1 MSMVRA
7 DTMVILLLADDD
19 EMSLE
24 MIGKPLTRLGYTVIT
39 AGNGR
44 EAVEAARQEAPH
56 VILMDLRMPVMDGFE
71 AAKKLK
77 ADRATAHIP
86 IVALSAMNT
95 AVAVQ
100 RAIDAGCDSFHTK
113 PVNLPSLHTK
123 IRRLVSNKVTA
134 SQSSG

>member
-1 MSMVRA
+1 MVRA